1 MSRHRSEAHG
11 GRARRAGGFDHPP
24 LGETRRAAP
33 RSSRP
38 AHQMGVHFRRDPP
51 RGRAPGWSCLGAPPR
66 DGRPSGRDQP
76 GRRSRR
82 ARRIEAR
89 SGRMAH
95 SAKLAVPAKI
105 TRLAPPPR
113 SPELNPVENVCRFMR
128 ENRLSTRVLK
138 SREDIAALRRD
149 ARNNLID
156 RPRKIISIGMR
167 KWAQGGWSPRAGMG
181 PCDRWKGRV
190 RDPSPLAANSPCFP
204 HV

>member
-1 MSRHRSEAHG
+1 
-11 GRARRAGGFDHPP
+11 
-24 LGETRRAAP
+24 
-33 RSSRP
+33 
-38 AHQMGVHFRRDPP
+38 
-51 RGRAPGWSCLGAPPR
+51 
-66 DGRPSGRDQP
+66 
-76 GRRSRR
+76 
-82 ARRIEAR
+82 
-89 SGRMAH
+89 MAH

-181 PCDRWKGRV
+181 P
-190 RDPSPLAANSPCFP
+190 
-204 HV
+204 